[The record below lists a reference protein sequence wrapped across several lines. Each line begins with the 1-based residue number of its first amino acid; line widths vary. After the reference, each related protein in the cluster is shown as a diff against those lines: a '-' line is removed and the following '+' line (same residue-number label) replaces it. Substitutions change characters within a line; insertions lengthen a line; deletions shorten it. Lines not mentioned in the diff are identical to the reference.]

1 MTLAEL
7 AEYNG
12 RDGRRAYIAVNGT
25 VYDVTDSPRWENGLH
40 PPDHQAGKDLTEEL
54 AKANVEGI
62 VTELAYLFDEGEIA
76 IGGKTY
82 RPRLAFVD
90 EAGNVLPGVAEL
102 VTLHQLAE
110 DPFEID
116 PDAGITFEEPEFDE
130 G

>member
-1 MTLAEL
+1 MKMKIGTELPADYLVSHEDLAESTASL
-7 AEYNG
+7 MAHALLPLFAENM
-12 RDGRRAYIAVNGT
+12 
-25 VYDVTDSPRWENGLH
+25 
-40 PPDHQAGKDLTEEL
+40 TEEL